1 MDSKIKNVVF
11 DLGGVLINL
20 DFDNCLNA
28 FRKAGFR
35 DIEKQA
41 CQFRGKGFFSQFEL
55 GEISPEE
62 FRKAIRKEVSEALSD
77 HEIDDMWNLMLLSS
91 FAHKCLFP
99 VWPCAFQKTEKYL
112 QKSHLHGIPD
122 NRTFA
127 HRHNPNVSG
136 WYY

>member
-1 MDSKIKNVVF
+1 MPSDIAAWQLIAESSIKKRFFGQDVCF
-11 DLGGVLINL
+11 FHHLLI
-20 DFDNCLNA
+20 
-28 FRKAGFR
+28 
-35 DIEKQA
+35 
-41 CQFRGKGFFSQFEL
+41 
-55 GEISPEE
+55 
-62 FRKAIRKEVSEALSD
+62 
-77 HEIDDMWNLMLLSS
+77 
-91 FAHKCLFP
+91 KCLFP